1 MSNEFHDG
9 TPKAANRIHDLG
21 LVKSAL
27 EREAPK
33 QRGALRRLAVAFAA
47 TSLSALLVPGCVAT
61 NAQAPGTTWG
71 LDNGTVGQAAHIDV
85 QPPGEVDREA
95 A

>member
-1 MSNEFHDG
+1 MSTEFHDG

-21 LVKSAL
+21 LVTSAL

-33 QRGALRRLAVAFAA
+33 QRGALRRLAVAFAT
-47 TSLSALLVPGCVAT
+47 TSLSALLVPGCVTT

-71 LDNGTVGQAAHIDV
+71 LDNGTVGQVARPSAA
-85 QPPGEVDREA
+85 PLMLTKEKA